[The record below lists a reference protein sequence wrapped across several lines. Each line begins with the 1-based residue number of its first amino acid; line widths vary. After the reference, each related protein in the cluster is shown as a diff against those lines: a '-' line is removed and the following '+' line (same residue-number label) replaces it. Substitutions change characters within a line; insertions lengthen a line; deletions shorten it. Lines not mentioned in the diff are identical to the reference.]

1 MAVDKAM
8 VELFR
13 RELELCEVKSGERI
27 GILSEDRIRIDY
39 AEAFLAAAQDLDA
52 DPFHLNIL
60 KRPGSFPGPGNSLRG
75 HQAAINALKNTDLVI
90 DLVGLLWSQEQTAI
104 TSAGPRMLLV
114 VEPFEVLSRMLPSPD
129 SRRRVEAGCRILKGA
144 REMRITSPGGTD
156 ATYRFGNFKVVGQY
170 GYTDEPG
177 RWDAFPGA
185 FLWTGAK
192 EDGVEGTVVIDAGDM
207 LLDPFMRY
215 ASAPITLTIKSG
227 FITQIAGGGLEGA
240 LLRDYM
246 KSFKDPKAYAVSHIG
261 WGLDENASWTFMGT
275 SPVAGQSVG
284 QNGRAYYGNVLF
296 STGPNIE
303 YGGSNHTECHLDIPL
318 KDCSLF
324 LDGRQI
330 LKDGAIIPDEMR
342 VPGR

>member
-1 MAVDKAM
+1 MAVDRTM

-13 RELELCEVKSGERI
+13 KELELCKVKSGERI

-39 AEAFLAAAQDLDA
+39 AEAFHGAAEDLGA

-75 HQAAINALKNTDLVI
+75 HQAAIDALKKTDMVI
-90 DLVGLLWSQEQTAI
+90 DLVGLLWSKEQTAI

-114 VEPFEVLSRMLPSPD
+114 VEPFEVLSRMLSSPD

-144 REMRITSPGGTD
+144 REMHITSLGGTD
-156 ATYRFGNFKVVGQY
+156 VTYRFGNFKVVGQY

-177 RWDAFPGA
+177 RWDAWPGS
-185 FLWTGAK
+185 FLWTGAR
-192 EDGVEGTVVIDAGDM
+192 EGGVEGTVVIDAGDM

-227 FITQIAGGGLEGA
+227 FITDIAGGGIEGA
-240 LLRDYM
+240 LLRQYM
-246 KSFKDPKAYAVSHIG
+246 KNFKDANAYAVSHIG
-261 WGLDENASWTFMGT
+261 WGLDENASWTFMAT
-275 SPVAGQSVG
+275 SPAAGQSVG
-284 QNGRAYYGNVLF
+284 QDGRAYYGNVLF

-303 YGGSNHTECHLDIPL
+303 YGGSNDTECHLDIPL
-318 KDCSLF
+318 KDCSL
-324 LDGRQI
+324 LVDGQQI
-330 LKDGAIIPDEMR
+330 VKDGAIIPEEMR